1 MKTIE
6 KKTIEKTKTTYE
18 GKVNNIISAEDFYSK
33 TNTEDIGNNLV
44 EGNTDLTFLKFNHNG
59 KTLLVSDRN
68 IKNKISWD
76 QLNERNLVFGKTIEI
91 NNIKYRVR
99 LLTSNEWDKLIVK
112 YTPLDRDSHWE
123 NMYSWCQN
131 VYSIDYL
138 KRYYS
143 SDLASRVICGS
154 STVSHFNNY
163 SSSYVDTADGWR
175 PCLEIL

>member
-18 GKVNNIISAEDFYSK
+18 GKVNGLISAEYFYYK
-33 TNTEDIGNNLV
+33 TNTEDMGNNLV
-44 EGNTDLTFLKFNHNG
+44 EGDLTFLKFNYNG
-59 KTLLVSDRN
+59 KTLLVCDRN

-112 YTPLDRDSHWE
+112 YTPKNSDSHWS

-131 VYSIDYL
+131 VYSIEYL
-138 KRYYS
+138 KRYCS
-143 SDLASRVICGS
+143 TVLTVRVMRGY
-154 STVSHFNNY
+154 STVSYFTDST
-163 SSSYVDTADGWR
+163 SSNVNTNIGWR

>member
-6 KKTIEKTKTTYE
+6 KTTSTYE

-33 TNTEDIGNNLV
+33 TNTEDIGNNLIEV
-44 EGNTDLTFLKFNHNG
+44 SDLTFLKFNHNG
-59 KTLLVSDRN
+59 KTLLVCDRN
-68 IKNKISWD
+68 IRNKISWD
-76 QLNERNLVFGKTIEI
+76 QLNEKNLVFGKTITI
-91 NNIKYRVR
+91 DNDKYRVR

-112 YTPLDRDSHWE
+112 HTPLDSDSHWK

-131 VYSIDYL
+131 VYSINFL

-143 SDLASRVICGS
+143 SALTYRVICGYS
-154 STVSHFNNY
+154 AVSHFNNY
-163 SSSYVDTADGWR
+163 SSSTVTTTIGWR

>member
-6 KKTIEKTKTTYE
+6 KTTSTYE
-18 GKVNNIISAEDFYSK
+18 GKVNNIISAEDFYYK

-44 EGNTDLTFLKFNHNG
+44 EGDLTFLKFNHNG
-59 KTLLVSDRN
+59 KTLLVCDRN
-68 IKNKISWD
+68 VKNRISWD
-76 QLNERNLVFGKTIEI
+76 MLNERNLVFGKMITID
-91 NNIKYRVR
+91 NIKYKVR

-112 YTPLDRDSHWE
+112 HTPLDSDSHWK

-131 VYSIDYL
+131 VYSINFL

-143 SDLASRVICGS
+143 SGLAPRVLCAY
-154 STVSHFNNY
+154 STVSYFIY
-163 SSSYVDTADGWR
+163 TTSSYLTTISGSR

>member
-6 KKTIEKTKTTYE
+6 KIKTKTTSTYE
-18 GKVNNIISAEDFYSK
+18 GKVNGLISAEDFYYK

-59 KTLLVSDRN
+59 KTLLVCDRN
-68 IKNKISWD
+68 VKNRISWD
-76 QLNERNLVFGKTIEI
+76 QLNEKNLVFGKMITID
-91 NNIKYRVR
+91 NIKYRVR

-112 YTPLDRDSHWE
+112 HTPLDSDSHWKDI
-123 NMYSWCQN
+123 YSWCQN
-131 VYSIDYL
+131 IYSIEYL

-143 SDLASRVICGS
+143 SVLTSRVLCGY
-154 STVSHFNNY
+154 STVSNFNNY
-163 SSSYVDTADGWR
+163 TSSYVTTYYGWR